1 MATQLLQDIYLFK
14 DLTPR
19 ELEELSARGTI
30 KTYNQDE
37 EVFAEGEVATSLY
50 VIRLGTVS
58 IRRAGKDK
66 DLAVAQL
73 GTGAHFGEMSFVDGN
88 QRSATAVAL
97 ERTELLDI
105 SFTALTDYFDKNPA
119 TALKFYR
126 SLTHFLAGRLRVA
139 TMDLSFSRENN
150 IRHF

>member
-14 DLTPR
+14 DLTSK
-19 ELEELSARGTI
+19 ELEELSARGTVR
-30 KTYNQDE
+30 TYNQDE
-37 EVFAEGEVATSLY
+37 EVFVEGEVATSLY
-50 VIRLGTVS
+50 VIRYGTIS

-66 DLAVAQL
+66 SLDVAQL

-105 SFTALTDYFDKNPA
+105 SFEALNDYFTKNPA
-119 TALKFYR
+119 TALRFYR
-126 SLTHFLAGRLRVA
+126 SLTHFLASRLRVT
-139 TMDLSFSRENN
+139 TMDLSFSREKN